1 MSREF
6 DEQAGQGS
14 PATKKR
20 INAKEFVA
28 AFREHPDDFHLMVM
42 FSMTPGQLKKIYSAL
57 LAKGLLSEYEY
68 NCREKKLVDS
78 EQDKWKSPAASE
90 LASLIEN
97 PSEVRADLLYSGRE
111 KDSNVAKA
119 LEELKRKK
127 EADKKLS
134 GSGTNTFELCP
145 KCNQPKDAS
154 SPDSCVHCGVVF
166 DKLDPPKKVGKFSWR
181 RFGR

>member
-1 MSREF
+1 MSTEYN
-6 DEQAGQGS
+6 EQTDQGS
-14 PATKKR
+14 PEKKKK

-42 FSMTPGQLKKIYSAL
+42 FSMTPGQLKRIYSAL
-57 LAKGLLSEYEY
+57 LAKGLLTEYEY

-78 EQDKWKSPAASE
+78 EEDKWKSPAASE

-119 LEELKRKK
+119 LEELRLKR
-127 EADKKLS
+127 EADKKLLR
-134 GSGTNTFELCP
+134 TKAKTAELCP
-145 KCNQPKDAS
+145 KCNQPKDPS
-154 SPDSCVHCGVVF
+154 SPETCLHCGVIF
-166 DKLDPPKKVGKFSWR
+166 EKFEPAKKPGKFGWR
-181 RFGR
+181 RFGL

>member
-1 MSREF
+1 MSREY
-6 DEQAGQGS
+6 DEQTDQGS
-14 PATKKR
+14 PKKKK

-42 FSMTPGQLKKIYSAL
+42 FSMTPAQLKKIYAAL

-68 NCREKKLVDS
+68 NCRERKLVDS
-78 EQDKWKSPAASE
+78 DDEKWGSPAASE

-97 PSEVRADLLYSGRE
+97 PSEVRAELLYSGHE

-119 LEELKRKK
+119 LEELKLKK
-127 EADKKLS
+127 EFDKKLS
-134 GSGTNTFELCP
+134 RAGAQTTELCP
-145 KCNQPKDAS
+145 KCHHPKDSS

-166 DKLDPPKKVGKFSWR
+166 EKVEPAKKYGRFSLR
-181 RFGR
+181 RSGR

>member
-1 MSREF
+1 VSTEY
-6 DEQAGQGS
+6 DDQTDQGS
-14 PATKKR
+14 LPKKKK

-78 EQDKWKSPAASE
+78 NEDKWKSPAASE

-97 PSEVRADLLYSGRE
+97 PSEVRADILYSGRE

-119 LEELKRKK
+119 LEELKLKK
-127 EADKKLS
+127 QFDKKPS
-134 GSGTNTFELCP
+134 RPGAQISEMCP
-145 KCNQPKDAS
+145 KCNQPKDPS

-166 DKLDPPKKVGKFSWR
+166 DKIGPPKKSGKFSWR